1 MLLGNSD
8 VPVYKLLTVQFD
20 VWENSWLALMR
31 NSIDK
36 SYDVNLILNTY
47 TDVFFIKLLLR
58 IFDVVWKLRPGH
70 ARMQDESSCV
80 GPNL

>member
-20 VWENSWLALMR
+20 VWENSWLALMK

-36 SYDVNLILNTY
+36 SNNVNLILNTY

-58 IFDVVWKLRPGH
+58 IFDVVWKLWPGY
-70 ARMQDESSCV
+70 ARMQDESICV
-80 GPNL
+80 DPNL

>member
-36 SYDVNLILNTY
+36 SYNVNLILNTY

-70 ARMQDESSCV
+70 ARMQDESICV